1 MMTKEKFL
9 TVRWNNILSVAL
21 GVPALL
27 YLVYALSNLVWTQI
41 SGLIWLAVIG
51 ALY

>member
-1 MMTKEKFL
+1 MTKEKLL
-9 TVRWNNILSVAL
+9 TVRWNNLLSVAL
-21 GVPALL
+21 GIPALL
-27 YLVYALSNLVWTQI
+27 YVVYALSNLVWTEM

>member
-1 MMTKEKFL
+1 MMTKENFL

-27 YLVYALSNLVWTQI
+27 YVVYALSNLVWTQI